1 MGGDFE
7 RKGVWYEIPYRCF
20 YTQAAG
26 NVVAAGRVISA
37 SDKAWGA
44 VRVIPIAALTGEVS
58 ALIAALSLRKGV
70 DVGALP
76 LPELLEE
83 VARRGL
89 VTRGT
94 C

>member
-1 MGGDFE
+1 M
-7 RKGVWYEIPYRCF
+7 
-20 YTQAAG
+20 
-26 NVVAAGRVISA
+26 
-37 SDKAWGA
+37 
-44 VRVIPIAALTGEVS
+44 RVIPIAALTGEVS

-76 LPELLEE
+76 LSELLEE
-83 VARRGL
+83 VERRGL